1 MANGFDLQQF
11 ATALQGAGAGLT
23 GQLTPFL
30 AQQERQRRTQV
41 EESKLANQKARD
53 SEKQRMI
60 TLFQDSQRGLE
71 LAKAGQWDR
80 LANLASRREQLLA
93 TDFPETDSRDT
104 QQFALVAR
112 AAAAGDPQ
120 AQQAAL
126 FKLQENTNIG
136 LDTGILDKPKGVSA
150 KEQAETAKINLQ
162 SEEIRQKLASGQQP
176 SKDDVQKQVN
186 VLRGSLRDNL
196 KSFRQVEQANK
207 RINAVGKNATAASDL
222 ALIFNFMKMLDPGSV
237 VRESEFRTA
246 AQARAFLSKA
256 EGQGITLPAIV
267 VQGLQRASTGASLLP
282 EQRVD
287 FLNQVDDLFA
297 AARTSADTNIENIL
311 QQADQDQIKRKRVF
325 GTKRLEEF
333 TKRQTARQPQQ
344 RNVVVDF

>member
-1 MANGFDLQQF
+1 MADLGQIGQALSGFSAGVAGQLPQFQQGLRQDRQLRQEEQESARQRFIRGVGGATQMIRSGDLMGAVQLLDSIDDPNAQR
-11 ATALQGAGAGLT
+11 AARELLAPQTSEETALDLFN
-23 GQLTPFL
+23 L
-30 AQQERQRRTQV
+30 
-41 EESKLANQKARD
+41 ESRAIALGDLK
-53 SEKQRMI
+53 
-60 TLFQDSQRGLE
+60 G
-71 LAKAGQWDR
+71 
-80 LANLASRREQLLA
+80 
-93 TDFPETDSRDT
+93 PDT
-104 QQFALVAR
+104 
-112 AAAAGDPQ
+112 
-120 AQQAAL
+120 
-126 FKLQENTNIG
+126 
-136 LDTGILDKPKGVSA
+136 VSA
-150 KEQAETAKINLQ
+150 KEQAETEKITLQ

-176 SKDDVQKQVN
+176 DKGDVQKQVN

-196 KSFRQVEQANK
+196 KSFRQVEEANK

-311 QQADQDQIKRKRVF
+311 QQADQDQIKRERVF
-325 GTKRLEEF
+325 GTKRLEAF

-344 RNVVVDF
+344 RNIVVDF